1 MPRRKKRQPVR
12 RSDSDSAESNP
23 TSSKRA
29 RREEEDELGVV
40 DRGFQLIKCL
50 GLNDHLWQPAPVVL
64 DSVRLYSDVIRI
76 HLAEGAVRDATTA
89 VHIGRVYLLCD
100 VAGISNILNDS
111 VHTTSVELRLRFNR
125 DKRYLQVTAVTPSN
139 PRPVVLLSEV
149 VMSVREDTIISP
161 EVTSCFIKSRFHLHL
176 AVDSITSVVP
186 LLVTADQK
194 MIELQG
200 GTGHCSPPD
209 TNRVHITSNLLKLL
223 FPSVLNQD
231 NLSVTQN
238 SQRTSKLFAHENITY
253 FFLSFLVFRLSITEQ
268 ILKFYQDVKTCQK
281 SQSVFTVPLVSPI
294 PHLTAVLLNYQARTI
309 TK

>member
-12 RSDSDSAESNP
+12 RNDSDSAESNP

-29 RREEEDELGVV
+29 RREEEDELSVV

-50 GLNDHLWQPAPVVL
+50 GLNDQLWQPAAVIL

-76 HLAEGAVRDATTA
+76 HLAEGAVRDATTV

-125 DKRYLQVTAVTPSN
+125 DKRYLQVTAITPSN
-139 PRPVVLLSEV
+139 PRPVILLSEV

-194 MIELQG
+194 VIESQ
-200 GTGHCSPPD
+200 GTGHCSLPD
-209 TNRVHITSNLLKLL
+209 TNRVHTTSNLLKLL

-231 NLSVTQN
+231 NLSVTQS

-253 FFLSFLVFRLSITEQ
+253 FLILSSISSQYYRTNSQILSRRQNLSEISIRVHCASRLSYTSSH
-268 ILKFYQDVKTCQK
+268 CCP
-281 SQSVFTVPLVSPI
+281 S
-294 PHLTAVLLNYQARTI
+294 
-309 TK
+309 